1 MTDWRPPAQFD
12 GYELERLLG
21 RGGMGEVHLARDSL
35 LERPVAIKF
44 ISTPQVDA
52 AARQRF
58 LVEARAIAR
67 LQHPNVV
74 AIYRI
79 GLVQGYP
86 YLVSEFVRGRSLQ
99 AWLRKLEPAAL
110 LRAAQDIAGALASA
124 HRQGIIHRDLKPANA
139 IRGQDGRTKLLD
151 FGIAKFV
158 QADGPATSRRSA
170 AGSAAG
176 AAAAADDGADATPP
190 LPPPER
196 AADDSDDATPALPP
210 PGQAGHDGEDA
221 TPALPPGPQPAAAGA
236 GGTSGVAEPAA
247 DPADWLGA
255 GADAGELTDPGM
267 LMGSPRYAA
276 PELWQG
282 RPASYRSDIYS
293 FGALIYA
300 LCSGRPPHPEKDPA
314 RLRQQ
319 VLSNT
324 VQPLAELR
332 GDLDPA
338 FCAIVDRC
346 LARDP
351 GQRYA
356 DGNALRSALA
366 RLGGPDH
373 ERALPAGNP
382 YRGLRPFE
390 AEHQALFFGRD
401 SEIRM
406 ILDRLV
412 ADPFV
417 LVVGDSG
424 VGKSSL
430 CRAGV
435 LPRLGG
441 WLDEQ
446 RRWSVARLVP
456 GRHPV
461 AALAGALA
469 GRLDQDER
477 DWARCIEQDPGGVG
491 RRLRQALGG
500 DRGLVLFIDQFEELL
515 TQGEPAE
522 RAAVGRALAWLA
534 APTPGLR
541 LLAAVRGDFLSRLA
555 NLEAFGDE
563 LTQAIY
569 FLRPLSAERI
579 REAVRG
585 PARAKGV
592 EFASAELVDELV
604 RSTERAEGGLPLL
617 QFALAE
623 LWQARGPGDTID
635 EQTLAAVGGVSGAL
649 ARHADRVLAGLGPA
663 QRDTARGLLLAL
675 VRRDGTRLRRPAE
688 ALCAER
694 PGRRAVLDALVR
706 GRLLVARQSEGAYAV
721 EIAHEAL
728 VDGWPT
734 LARWLADDA
743 EARQVRER
751 LQQAAADWQ
760 RLERDPQLLWS
771 GPQLREAERLDA
783 AALGSAER
791 GFVQASRRRRRRRR
805 LVRIGAAVGLPL
817 LVLLIWAGLT
827 LQARLERAARIDDR
841 LAQARQQM
849 EAAAGLAAAV
859 EEQRRRAL
867 ALFDRPEPQAAEARW
882 ATCRRDAARLAER
895 YRRTSQLLEAT
906 LSLAPERADVRRCF
920 ADLLADRARLADRFH
935 DRQRRD
941 ELLGRLRLYD
951 RGGRRLAAWRAPA
964 RLELALAPVD
974 SEIGLQR
981 VRRRDDG
988 RLIREPVPSDRLAGG
1003 GWTLEPGT
1011 YRLDARGPGRAPVR
1025 QSLLL
1030 EPGERRSLRWT
1041 LPAAE
1046 RVPPDMVWVPPGR
1059 FLVGTAVSD
1068 RQRRDFFH
1076 NVPLHPVRTDGYLI
1090 ARHETTFG
1098 QWIAFLESLP
1108 PAERRQ
1114 RTPQLG
1120 SGGFKG
1126 GLGLE
1131 RLADG
1136 DWRLTLK
1143 PADRVYRAR
1152 EGQAIHYPGR
1162 ERRAR
1167 QDWLRLP
1174 VVGVSAADAEAYCA
1188 WLDRSGRVPGARLC
1202 SDLEWERAARGAD
1215 GRPYPHG
1222 WRLRPDDANHDATY
1236 GRQPDAIGPDAVG
1249 AHPRSAS
1256 PYGLHDMA
1264 GNVWELTRSAYGG
1277 TGLTARGGAYNF
1289 GATSCRA
1296 ADREEV
1302 RPAFRDASM
1311 GFRVCADLQPQAP
1324 PPAAKGPKQQ

>member
-1 MTDWRPPAQFD
+1 MGHWRPPAQFE
-12 GYELERLLG
+12 GYELTRLLG

-79 GLVQGYP
+79 GMVQGYP
-86 YLVSEFVRGRSLQ
+86 YLVSEYVRGRSLQ

-110 LRAAQDIAGALASA
+110 LRAAQDIAGALTSA

-158 QADGPATSRRSA
+158 QTDGPALSGESGAPGEPA
-170 AGSAAG
+170 ATPE
-176 AAAAADDGADATPP
+176 AAAVAA
-190 LPPPER
+190 
-196 AADDSDDATPALPP
+196 
-210 PGQAGHDGEDA
+210 DGEDA
-221 TPALPPGPQPAAAGA
+221 TPALVPPAAPAA
-236 GGTSGVAEPAA
+236 GGPIGAPEPS
-247 DPADWLGA
+247 DWLGTEVD
-255 GADAGELTDPGM
+255 GGELTDPGM

-282 RPASYRSDIYS
+282 RPASFRSDIYS

-300 LCSGRPPHPEKDPA
+300 LCSGQPPHPDKDLS

-319 VLSNT
+319 VLFRDAR
-324 VQPLAELR
+324 PLAELR
-332 GDLDPA
+332 DDLDPA

-346 LARDP
+346 LARAP
-351 GQRYA
+351 EQRYA

-366 RLGGPDH
+366 RLGGPEY

-406 ILDRLV
+406 ILDRL
-412 ADPFV
+412 ASDPFV

-441 WLDEQ
+441 WLDER
-446 RRWSVARLVP
+446 RRWSAASLVP

-461 AALAGALA
+461 AALAAALA
-469 GRLDQDER
+469 GWLDQDEQ
-477 DWARCIEQDPGGVG
+477 DWAGCIEQDPGGVG
-491 RRLRQALGG
+491 RRLRQELGP

-515 TQGEPAE
+515 TQGEPAQ

-541 LLAAVRGDFLSRLA
+541 LLATVRGDFLSRLA

-563 LTQAIY
+563 LSRAIY

-592 EFASAELVDELV
+592 EFASAALVDELV

-623 LWQARGPGDTID
+623 LWQARGQSDTIG
-635 EQTLAAVGGVSGAL
+635 EQTLAAVGGVHGAL
-649 ARHADRVLAGLGPA
+649 ARHADRVLAGLLPA
-663 QRDTARGLLLAL
+663 ERQTARGLLLAL

-688 ALCAER
+688 ALCDEQ
-694 PGRRAVLDALVR
+694 PGRRVVLDALVR
-706 GRLLVARQSEGAYAV
+706 GRLLVSRQREGAYAV

-734 LARWLADDA
+734 LGRWLADDA
-743 EARQVRER
+743 EARQLRER

-760 RLERDPQLLWS
+760 RLARDPQLLWT
-771 GPQLREAERLDA
+771 GPQLREAERLDG
-783 AALGSAER
+783 AALDSAER
-791 GFVQASRRRRRRRR
+791 GFVLASRRRQRRRR

-827 LQARLERAARIDDR
+827 LQARLEHTARIDDR
-841 LAQARQQM
+841 LAQVRRQRD
-849 EAAAGLAAAV
+849 AAAELAAVV
-859 EEQRRRAL
+859 ERSHRQAL
-867 ALFDRPEPQAAEARW
+867 DSFDRPDPDAAEARW
-882 ATCRRDAARLAER
+882 AECRRQAARLAAR
-895 YRRTSQLLEAT
+895 YRGASQALEAT
-906 LSLAPERADVRRCF
+906 LSLAPERADVRRLF

-951 RGGRRLAAWRAPA
+951 RDGHRLAAWRAPA
-964 RLELALAPVD
+964 RLELALGPADAAV
-974 SEIGLQR
+974 ELQR

-988 RLIREPVPSDRLAGG
+988 RLIREPVRSARSAAS
-1003 GWTLEPGT
+1003 GWTLAPGS
-1011 YRLDARGPGRAPVR
+1011 YLLSARAPGRAPVR
-1025 QSLLL
+1025 QSLRL
-1030 EPGERRSLRWT
+1030 EPGERHNLRWS
-1041 LPAAE
+1041 LPAAA
-1046 RVPPDMVWVPPGR
+1046 RVPPGMVWVPPGR

-1076 NVPLHPVRTDGYLI
+1076 NVPLHPVRSAGYLI

-1098 QWIAFLESLP
+1098 QWIAFLEALP
-1108 PAERRQ
+1108 AAERRR

-1131 RLADG
+1131 RLAGG
-1136 DWRLTLK
+1136 DWQLTLK

-1152 EGQAIHYPGR
+1152 AGQAIRYPGR

-1174 VVGVSAADAEAYCA
+1174 VVGVSAADAAAYCA

-1202 SDLEWERAARGAD
+1202 NDREWERAARGAD

-1236 GRQPDAIGPDAVG
+1236 GRQPDAMGPDAVG
-1249 AHPRSAS
+1249 SHPRSAS

-1264 GNVWELTRSAYGG
+1264 GNVWEFSRSSYGK

-1302 RPAFRDASM
+1302 QPAFRDASV
-1311 GFRVCADLQPQAP
+1311 GFRVCADLQPGAP
-1324 PPAAKGPKQQ
+1324 PPAANRPKKQ

>member
-1 MTDWRPPAQFD
+1 MVGWRPPAQFD

-44 ISTPQVDA
+44 ISTPRVDA

-99 AWLRKLEPAAL
+99 TWLRKLEPAGL
-110 LRAAQDIAGALASA
+110 LRAAQDIAGALTTA

-158 QADGPATSRRSA
+158 QAEGPEHTGTPAEA
-170 AGSAAG
+170 P
-176 AAAAADDGADATPP
+176 AAAAD
-190 LPPPER
+190 PEPG
-196 AADDSDDATPALPP
+196 DDATPALPP
-210 PGQAGHDGEDA
+210 PAATAPAGEAAGDSEDA
-221 TPALPPGPQPAAAGA
+221 TPALPPPAATDAA
-236 GGTSGVAEPAA
+236 RDLAEAANGSSDPSA
-247 DPADWLGA
+247 DPSAWLGA
-255 GADAGELTDPGM
+255 ETDAGDLTDPGM

-282 RPASYRSDIYS
+282 RPASFRSDIYS
-293 FGALIYA
+293 FGALLYA
-300 LCSGRPPHPEKDPA
+300 LCSGQPPHPEKDPA

-319 VLSNT
+319 VLFSDAR
-324 VQPLAELR
+324 PLAELR
-332 GDLDPA
+332 QDLDPA

-351 GQRYA
+351 EQRYA

-366 RLGGPDH
+366 RLGGPEH

-412 ADPFV
+412 SDPFV

-446 RRWSVARLVP
+446 RRWSAASLVP
-456 GRHPV
+456 GRQPV
-461 AALAGALA
+461 AALAAALA
-469 GRLDQDER
+469 GWLDQDER

-491 RRLRQALGG
+491 RRLRQALGR

-541 LLAAVRGDFLSRLA
+541 LLATVRGDFLSRLA
-555 NLEAFGDE
+555 NLETFGDE
-563 LTQAIY
+563 LSRAIY

-623 LWQARGPGDTID
+623 LWQARGPADTIG
-635 EQTLAAVGGVSGAL
+635 EQTLAAVGGVRGAL
-649 ARHADRVLAGLGPA
+649 ARHADRVLAGLPPA
-663 QRDTARGLLLAL
+663 ERETARGLLLAL
-675 VRRDGTRLRRPAE
+675 VRRDGTRLRRSAE
-688 ALCAER
+688 ALGADQPR
-694 PGRRAVLDALVR
+694 RRAVLDALVR
-706 GRLLVARQSEGAYAV
+706 GRLLVARQREGAYAV

-760 RLERDPQLLWS
+760 RLDRDPQLLWG

-783 AALGSAER
+783 AALGSAEQR
-791 GFVQASRRRRRRRR
+791 FLLTSRRRRRRRR
-805 LVRIGAAVGLPL
+805 LVRIGAAAGLPL
-817 LVLLIWAGLT
+817 LVLLIWAGLS
-827 LQARLERAARIDDR
+827 LQARLEHTARIDAR

-849 EAAAGLAAAV
+849 DAAAALAAAV
-859 EEQRRRAL
+859 DEQHRRAL
-867 ALFDRPEPQAAEARW
+867 ALFDRPAPQAAEALW
-882 ATCRRDAARLAER
+882 AACRRDAGRLAAH
-895 YRRTSQLLEAT
+895 YRQVSQLLEAS
-906 LSLAPERADVRRCF
+906 LSLAPERADVRRLF
-920 ADLLADRARLADRFH
+920 ADLLAARARLADRFH

-941 ELLGRLRLYD
+941 ELLGRLRVYD
-951 RGGRRLAAWRAPA
+951 RGGRRLAAWQAPA
-964 RLELALAPVD
+964 RLELAIAPAN
-974 SEIGLQR
+974 SKIELQR

-988 RLIREPVPSDRLAGG
+988 RLSREPVRSGRLDAGG
-1003 GWTLEPGT
+1003 WRLEPGG
-1011 YRLDARGPGRAPVR
+1011 YLLSARADGRAPVR
-1025 QSLLL
+1025 QSLRL
-1030 EPGERRSLRWT
+1030 EPGEQRSLRWS
-1041 LPAAE
+1041 LPSAAS
-1046 RVPPDMVWVPPGR
+1046 VPEDMVWVPPGR

-1076 NVPLHPVRTDGYLI
+1076 NVPLHPVRTGGYLI

-1114 RTPQLG
+1114 RRPRLS
-1120 SGGFKG
+1120 SGGFQG
-1126 GLGLE
+1126 GLSLE
-1131 RLADG
+1131 RLAG
-1136 DWRLTLK
+1136 ADWQLTLK
-1143 PADRVYRAR
+1143 PADRAYRAR
-1152 EGQAIHYPGR
+1152 AGQPIHYPGR

-1167 QDWLRLP
+1167 QDWLRMP
-1174 VVGVSAADAEAYCA
+1174 VVGVSAADAAAYCA
-1188 WLDRSGRVPGARLC
+1188 WLHRSGRVPGARLC
-1202 SDLEWERAARGAD
+1202 TDREWERAARGGD

-1222 WRLRPDDANHDATY
+1222 WRLRPDDANHDASY
-1236 GRQPDAIGPDAVG
+1236 GRRPDAIGPDAVG
-1249 AHPRSAS
+1249 SHPRSAS

-1264 GNVWELTRSAYGG
+1264 GNVWELTRSAYGE

-1296 ADREEV
+1296 ADREEIQ
-1302 RPAFRDASM
+1302 PAFRDASV
-1311 GFRVCADLQPQAP
+1311 GFRVCADLETAAP
-1324 PPAAKGPKQQ
+1324 PPAANRPKVQ